1 MVTMDTLSI
10 RELSFKNFRNYQSFL
25 LEDITPLT
33 ILVGPNAVGKTN
45 IVEGIQLLTSH
56 NSFRRPLMRQL
67 IREGCQEASLSA
79 EVVGGQRHLTLES
92 RITDGKKLHIL
103 NGKTKTTTE
112 LKGFLPSVIFT
123 PDDLQ
128 LVKGAPSKRRHALDE
143 LGSQLS
149 ANHYQITQDY
159 EKVIQQKNRLL
170 KEQPD
175 PLLLQ
180 SYNEVIVRVG
190 ATLEVYRRALF
201 NRLKSAM
208 TDYYA
213 AITQTGELL
222 SGDYISSW
230 MDGSKTVT
238 EVSKDEVSQRLAEAL
253 DIKLSEEI
261 YRGRCLVGPHVD
273 KIELSINNLSV
284 GDFASQGQQRSVV
297 LAWKLAEVQLIQ
309 EILRQQPVLL
319 LDDVMSELDE
329 SRRTALIS
337 ALAGEIQTFITTTN
351 LTYFSEDLLDK
362 AHVVRLGE

>member
-1 MVTMDTLSI
+1 MDNLSI
-10 RELSFKNFRNYQSFL
+10 RELSFKDFRNYPSFYL
-25 LEDITPLT
+25 GDITPLT

-45 IVEGIQLLTSH
+45 IIEGIQLLTSH
-56 NSFRRPLMRQL
+56 TSFRRPLMRQL
-67 IREGCQEASLSA
+67 IREGCQSATISA
-79 EVVGGQRHLTLES
+79 EVANDQRLLTLES
-92 RITDGKKLHIL
+92 RISEGKKLHTL
-103 NGKTKTTTE
+103 NGKTKTAAE
-112 LKGFLPSVIFT
+112 LKGLLPSVVFT

-128 LVKGAPSKRRHALDE
+128 LVKGSPSKRRRALDD

-170 KEQPD
+170 KEQAD

-201 NRLKSAM
+201 NRLQNSMAE
-208 TDYYA
+208 YYTS
-213 AITQTGELL
+213 ITQT
-222 SGDYISSW
+222 
-230 MDGSKTVT
+230 T
-238 EVSKDEVSQRLAEAL
+238 EVLTGVYCASWEVESCGNQEISRAEVEQRLSDTLEQ
-253 DIKLSEEI
+253 KFSEEI
-261 YRGRCLVGPHVD
+261 YRGRSLVGPHSD
-273 KIELSINNLSV
+273 RIELYINNLSV

-309 EILRQQPVLL
+309 DILHQQPVLL

-329 SRRTALIS
+329 SRRTALVS

-351 LTYFSEDLLDK
+351 LAYFSDDLLKK
-362 AHVVRLGE
+362 ARVVRLDA